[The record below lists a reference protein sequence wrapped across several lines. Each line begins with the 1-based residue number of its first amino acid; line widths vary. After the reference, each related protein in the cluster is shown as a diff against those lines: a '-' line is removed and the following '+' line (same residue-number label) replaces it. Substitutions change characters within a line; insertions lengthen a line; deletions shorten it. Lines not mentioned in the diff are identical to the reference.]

1 MARAK
6 ELVVSKTDD
15 MRRLRREQSDA
26 VAYASEGNWAAAIAA
41 NQAML
46 QATPHDVEALN
57 RLAKA
62 YYESDINPNSEIEQ
76 KGGGIAKARELYQQV
91 LEISPANAIAQRML
105 AMIGQT
111 QKRVVKDR
119 AFINMRQFVIETGKS
134 TLTTIHIDTPGALAL
149 VPGEIVYMRIVGKKD
164 PESESVD
171 AIPEDANAIDV
182 YDAGDMFLGR
192 IEPRLAARLI
202 RLMRAHNRYQA
213 AVWRFSDHHQH
224 IEVIIQ
230 ETYVHPDNR
239 HEVSFPGKLVDENER
254 RMIVDEVEDDGDDS
268 DETDSDD
275 TDEVEPESFDVEEE
289 EHERLDTIESNSD
302 SDEEIED

>member
-1 MARAK
+1 M
-6 ELVVSKTDD
+6 SKTDD

-26 VAYASEGNWAAAIAA
+26 VAYASQGNWVEAIAA

-46 QATPHDVEALN
+46 KAAPHDVETLN

-62 YYESDINPNSEIEQ
+62 YYESGVSDNPEDEGN
-76 KGGGIAKARELYQQV
+76 GIAKARELYLRV
-91 LEISPANAIAQRML
+91 LEISPSNAIAHRML
-105 AMIGQT
+105 AMIEQT
-111 QKRVVKDR
+111 QNRVTKQR
-119 AFINMRQFVIETGKS
+119 SFINMRQFVIETGKS

-149 VPGEIVYMRIVGKKD
+149 VPGEIVYMRIVGKTD
-164 PESESVD
+164 SESESVD
-171 AIPEDANAIDV
+171 DIPEDANAIDV
-182 YDAGDMFLGR
+182 YDASNMFLGR

-202 RLMRAHNRYQA
+202 RLMRSRNRYQA

-254 RMIVDEVEDDGDDS
+254 RMIVDEVEDDEVESESDDNDES
-268 DETDSDD
+268 DEA
-275 TDEVEPESFDVEEE
+275 EPESFDAEEE
-289 EHERLDTIESNSD
+289 EHERLDTIESNAD

>member
-1 MARAK
+1 M
-6 ELVVSKTDD
+6 SKTDD

-26 VAYASEGNWAAAIAA
+26 VAYASQGNWDEAIAA

-46 QATPHDVEALN
+46 QAAPHDGETLN

-62 YYESDINPNSEIEQ
+62 YYERGKSGDVEDDVYD
-76 KGGGIAKARELYQQV
+76 IAKARELYLRV
-91 LEISPANAIAQRML
+91 LEINPANSIAQRML
-105 AMIGQT
+105 AMIDQT
-111 QKRVVKDR
+111 QNRKPKQRS
-119 AFINMRQFVIETGKS
+119 FINMRQFVIETGKS
-134 TLTTIHIDTPGALAL
+134 TLTTVHIDTPGALAL
-149 VPGEIVYMRIVGKKD
+149 VPGEIVYMRIVGPKD
-164 PESESVD
+164 VEAESD
-171 AIPEDANAIDV
+171 NNIPEDANAIDV
-182 YDAGDMFLGR
+182 YDASDMFLGR

-202 RLMRAHNRYQA
+202 RLMRSRNRYQA

-254 RMIVDEVEDDGDDS
+254 RMIVDEVEDDDTDSDSDDS
-268 DETDSDD
+268 DESDD
-275 TDEVEPESFDVEEE
+275 TEPESFEAEEE
-289 EHERLDTIESNSD
+289 EHERLDTIEPNPD

>member
-1 MARAK
+1 
-6 ELVVSKTDD
+6 

-26 VAYASEGNWAAAIAA
+26 VAYASEGNWAVAITA

-46 QATPHDVEALN
+46 QAAPNDVETLN

-62 YYESDINPNSEIEQ
+62 YYESDISPDIEHEQ
-76 KGGGIAKARELYQQV
+76 AGAGIAKARELYQRV
-91 LEISPANAIAQRML
+91 LEISPSNAIAHRML
-105 AMIGQT
+105 AMIDQT
-111 QKRVVKDR
+111 QNRHPKRR
-119 AFINMRQFVIETGKS
+119 LFINMRQFVIETGKS

-149 VPGEIVYMRIVGKKD
+149 VPGEIVYMHIVGKKD
-164 PESESVD
+164 PESEAVD
-171 AIPEDANAIDV
+171 DIPEDANAIDV
-182 YDAGDMFLGR
+182 YDASDMFLGR

-202 RLMRAHNRYQA
+202 RLMRARNRYQA
-213 AVWRFSDHHQH
+213 AVWRISDHHQH

-254 RMIVDEVEDDGDDS
+254 RMIVDEVEDD
-268 DETDSDD
+268 EVENESDD
-275 TDEVEPESFDVEEE
+275 NDEGDEAEPESFDTEE
-289 EHERLDTIESNSD
+289 EHERLDSIESNAD

>member
-1 MARAK
+1 M
-6 ELVVSKTDD
+6 SKTDD

-26 VAYASEGNWAAAIAA
+26 VAYASQGNWNEAIAA

-46 QATPHDVEALN
+46 RAAPHDVETLN

-62 YYESDINPNSEIEQ
+62 YYESGVSDDPEDEGN
-76 KGGGIAKARELYQQV
+76 GIAKARELYLQV
-91 LEISPANAIAQRML
+91 LEISPSNAIAHRML
-105 AMIGQT
+105 AMIEQT
-111 QKRVVKDR
+111 QNRHPKQRS
-119 AFINMRQFVIETGKS
+119 FINMRQFVIETGKS
-134 TLTTIHIDTPGALAL
+134 TLTTIHIDTPGELAL
-149 VPGEIVYMRIVGKKD
+149 VPGEIVYMRIVGKAD
-164 PESESVD
+164 LESESVD
-171 AIPEDANAIDV
+171 DIPEDANAIDV
-182 YDAGDMFLGR
+182 YDASDMFLGR

-202 RLMRAHNRYQA
+202 RLMRSRNRYQA

-254 RMIVDEVEDDGDDS
+254 RMIVDEVEDDETESESDDS
-268 DETDSDD
+268 DESDE
-275 TDEVEPESFDVEEE
+275 TEPESFDAEE

-302 SDEEIED
+302 SDEEIEE

>member
-1 MARAK
+1 M
-6 ELVVSKTDD
+6 SKTDD

-26 VAYASEGNWAAAIAA
+26 VAFASQGNWSAAIAA

-46 QATPHDVEALN
+46 KAAPHDVETLN

-62 YYESDINPNSEIEQ
+62 YYESDISPDVEIEQ
-76 KGGGIAKARELYQQV
+76 KGSGIAKARELYLQV
-91 LEISPANAIAQRML
+91 LEISPTNAIAHRML
-105 AMIGQT
+105 EMIDQT
-111 QKRVVKDR
+111 QNRVTKKR

-134 TLTTIHIDTPGALAL
+134 TLTTIHIDTPGVLAL
-149 VPGEIVYMRIVGKKD
+149 VPGEIVYMRIVGQKD
-164 PESESVD
+164 LESESGD
-171 AIPEDANAIDV
+171 DIPEDANAIDIF
-182 YDAGDMFLGR
+182 DAGDMFLGR

-202 RLMRAHNRYQA
+202 RLMRSRNRYQA

-254 RMIVDEVEDDGDDS
+254 RMIVDEVEDDEVENDSDDGDES
-268 DETDSDD
+268 DET
-275 TDEVEPESFDVEEE
+275 EPESFDAEEE
-289 EHERLDTIESNSD
+289 EHERLDTIESNQD
-302 SDEEIED
+302 NDEEIED